1 MKTKLKKEEGFT
13 LIELLIVIGIIAI
26 LAAAV
31 IITITPGER
40 LKDARESTRASHM
53 VAIGN
58 AFHIKV
64 VEDGDID
71 SIDDILDHAD
81 CGTTSADDWFEMNDA
96 CAQRAGMGSVPV
108 EPGGED
114 YCIATDA
121 ADASGRVYLCTTDD
135 ESAYHC
141 GNTDNCP
148 IVDADAVTNAVI
160 Y

>member
-1 MKTKLKKEEGFT
+1 MKTKIKREEGFT

-58 AFHIKV
+58 SFHIKV

-71 SIDDILDHAD
+71 SIDDILGNAA
-81 CGTTSADDWFEMNDA
+81 CGETDADDWFEMDDP
-96 CAQRAGMGSVPV
+96 CAQHAGMGSVPV

-121 ADASGRVYLCTTDD
+121 ADTSGRVYLCTTDD
-135 ESAYHC
+135 ESAYYC
-141 GNTDNCP
+141 GGATCGGLGNT
-148 IVDADAVTNAVI
+148 ASVTNAVI